1 MIPPPQEKVVG
12 TRLRFETKI
21 AALKK
26 KSA

>member
-12 TRLRFETKI
+12 TRLRMIETKI

-26 KSA
+26 KG